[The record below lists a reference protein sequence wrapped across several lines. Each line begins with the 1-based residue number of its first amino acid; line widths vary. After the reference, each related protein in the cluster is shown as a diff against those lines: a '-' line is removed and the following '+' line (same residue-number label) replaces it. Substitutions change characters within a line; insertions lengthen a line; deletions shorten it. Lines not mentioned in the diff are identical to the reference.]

1 LQKSPVLCGAPK
13 KGEKMSLKDL
23 SPAELNIMTL
33 NDLLFLS
40 EKGFTFIIENGKI
53 TGKDFE
59 AEA

>member
-1 LQKSPVLCGAPK
+1 
-13 KGEKMSLKDL
+13 MSLKDL